1 MMNRLRELRKERGM
15 AQQDLAN
22 EMLISKRTIS
32 RYESGER
39 QPTLLMV
46 FDLADYFNV
55 SIDYLVGRSDVR

>member
-1 MMNRLRELRKERGM
+1 MDRLRELRKERNVT
-15 AQQDLAN
+15 QQELADD
-22 EMLISKRTIS
+22 MLVTTRTLA

-39 QPTLLMV
+39 EPRLPIV